1 MLQIKRRTYD
11 AAIEFVIVVIA
22 FFWVEKAEKADDLHF
37 LQPCLCSEQVK
48 VNKLWVYKSA
58 MVNT

>member
-22 FFWVEKAEKADDLHF
+22 FFRVEKAEKADDLYF
-37 LQPCLCSEQVK
+37 L
-48 VNKLWVYKSA
+48 
-58 MVNT
+58 